1 MKLTTEQI
9 ECINQTLIKKGIKF
23 DDLKIEVLDH
33 IASQIE
39 NEMKTTQKTFPDAY
53 NQVFERW
60 NEEFMP
66 TRAYFSLNT
75 YYPKLA
81 KTKFGNQ
88 IKIEIIIAITISL
101 LLIFSFQFLP
111 DSNARFQFI
120 FWIKKIFFYSY
131 FATIAMILVLKFLN
145 AKSKISST
153 YKHTFDIRF
162 SVIFIWLAIVFNDNI
177 PNDKTNQNMFVMS
190 MGYFFV
196 FLISTIYLGFKHY
209 QFQKKFAIQ

>member
-1 MKLTTEQI
+1 MKLTAEQI

-39 NEMKTTQKTFPDAY
+39 SEMKTTQTTFSEAF
-53 NQVFERW
+53 NKVFERW
-60 NEEFMP
+60 NEEFVL

-81 KTKFGNQ
+81 RNKFGNQ
-88 IKIEIIIAITISL
+88 LKLELITAISL
-101 LLIFSFQFLP
+101 SLMLILSFQLLS

-120 FWIKKIFFYSY
+120 FWIKKVFFYAY
-131 FATIAMILVLKFLN
+131 FGTIAAMFIFKFLN
-145 AKSKISST
+145 QKSKISST
-153 YKHTFDIRF
+153 CKYTFDSRF
-162 SVIFIWLAIVFNDNI
+162 PVFLLWITIVFNDNI
-177 PNDKTNQNMFVMS
+177 PSDKTNQNMLVLA
-190 MGYFFV
+190 MGYVFV
-196 FLISTIYLGFKHY
+196 FLISTVYLGFKHY

>member
-1 MKLTTEQI
+1 MKLTSEQI

-39 NEMKTTQKTFPDAY
+39 CEMKTTQKTFPEAY

-60 NEEFMP
+60 NVEFKP

-88 IKIEIIIAITISL
+88 VKLEIITAIAISSISFFIFQL
-101 LLIFSFQFLP
+101 LL

-120 FWIKKIFFYSY
+120 FWIKKVFFYSY
-131 FATIAMILVLKFLN
+131 FGTIAMILVLKFLN
-145 AKSKISST
+145 AKSNISST

-162 SVIFIWLAIVFNDNI
+162 SIIFIFLAIVFNDNI
-177 PNDKTNQNMFVMS
+177 PNDKTNQNIFVLS

-209 QFQKKFAIQ
+209 QFQKKFSIQ

>member
-39 NEMKTTQKTFPDAY
+39 FEMKTTQKTFPDAY